1 MHRSTE
7 QLLTKL
13 NVTHDFLEITRL
25 SLLPKIVPRRLM
37 RGREG
42 LLLSIR
48 PHRRT
53 VSSSVFPSADR
64 NCPHIDNN
72 PSKFDLNQNAAH
84 CKLNNSFW
92 CRACCCHKVFP
103 PKKHIYTF
111 TFLTFPKLP
120 YSALCE
126 SESFMFLSVFQTPS
140 LTLLNLLLSS
150 LIKRNGGRHLSV
162 DTLQTNL
169 KKKRWWGILMFQFS
183 ENLGFKNSCFTA
195 VVFSASS
202 LEWADFAPTRHLSG
216 RLHRFVIKAQL
227 IDRARASAR
236 ESRDVTAC
244 FYFISPASS
253 GSRR

>member
-25 SLLPKIVPRRLM
+25 SLLQKIVPRRLT

-103 PKKHIYTF
+103 RKNIYIRLLSLLFPNCHI
-111 TFLTFPKLP
+111 L
-120 YSALCE
+120 
-126 SESFMFLSVFQTPS
+126 LSVSQNPLCSWVSFKHRRS
-140 LTLLNLLLSS
+140 LF
-150 LIKRNGGRHLSV
+150 LICYSQV
-162 DTLQTNL
+162 
-169 KKKRWWGILMFQFS
+169 S
-183 ENLGFKNSCFTA
+183 
-195 VVFSASS
+195 
-202 LEWADFAPTRHLSG
+202 
-216 RLHRFVIKAQL
+216 
-227 IDRARASAR
+227 
-236 ESRDVTAC
+236 
-244 FYFISPASS
+244 
-253 GSRR
+253 

>member
-25 SLLPKIVPRRLM
+25 SLLPKIVPRRLT

-42 LLLSIR
+42 CSSLYVLTAEPYHRLSS
-48 PHRRT
+48 PPQTET
-53 VSSSVFPSADR
+53 VLTSTTTPQSLIST
-64 NCPHIDNN
+64 
-72 PSKFDLNQNAAH
+72 KNAAH

-169 KKKRWWGILMFQFS
+169 KKKGDEVFWCFSSQRTQSLKIAASLQSFSQLLLLNEQILRQ
-183 ENLGFKNSCFTA
+183 
-195 VVFSASS
+195 
-202 LEWADFAPTRHLSG
+202 H
-216 RLHRFVIKAQL
+216 VICQGVSIAL
-227 IDRARASAR
+227 L
-236 ESRDVTAC
+236 
-244 FYFISPASS
+244 
-253 GSRR
+253 SRRN

>member
-25 SLLPKIVPRRLM
+25 SLLPKIVPRRLT

-53 VSSSVFPSADR
+53 VPSSVFPSADR

-169 KKKRWWGILMFQFS
+169 KKKGDEVFWCFSSQRTQSLKIAASLQSFSQLLLLNEQILRQHVICQGVS
-183 ENLGFKNSCFTA
+183 I
-195 VVFSASS
+195 AS
-202 LEWADFAPTRHLSG
+202 L
-216 RLHRFVIKAQL
+216 
-227 IDRARASAR
+227 
-236 ESRDVTAC
+236 
-244 FYFISPASS
+244 
-253 GSRR
+253 SRRN

>member
-25 SLLPKIVPRRLM
+25 SLLPKIVPRRLT
-37 RGREG
+37 RGREDCSS
-42 LLLSIR
+42 LYILTAEPYRRLSY
-48 PHRRT
+48 PPQTET
-53 VSSSVFPSADR
+53 VLTSTTTPQSLIST
-64 NCPHIDNN
+64 
-72 PSKFDLNQNAAH
+72 KNAAH

-111 TFLTFPKLP
+111 TFLTLLKLP

-169 KKKRWWGILMFQFS
+169 KKKGDEVFWCFSSQRTQSLKIAASLQSFSQLLLLNEQILRQHVICQGVS
-183 ENLGFKNSCFTA
+183 I
-195 VVFSASS
+195 AS
-202 LEWADFAPTRHLSG
+202 L
-216 RLHRFVIKAQL
+216 
-227 IDRARASAR
+227 
-236 ESRDVTAC
+236 
-244 FYFISPASS
+244 
-253 GSRR
+253 SRRN